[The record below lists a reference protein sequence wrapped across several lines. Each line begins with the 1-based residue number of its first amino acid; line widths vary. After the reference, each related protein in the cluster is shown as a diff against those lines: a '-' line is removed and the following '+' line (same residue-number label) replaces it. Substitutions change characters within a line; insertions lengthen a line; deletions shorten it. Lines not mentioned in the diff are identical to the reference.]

1 MKKNVWDTS
10 DITLVPVT
18 LILDL
23 KIKISKPMQEMG
35 LYMNMNGDWF
45 ESPISSGHKL
55 NFCEYEFF

>member
-1 MKKNVWDTS
+1 MKKKVWDTS

-35 LYMNMNGDWF
+35 LYMNGDWF